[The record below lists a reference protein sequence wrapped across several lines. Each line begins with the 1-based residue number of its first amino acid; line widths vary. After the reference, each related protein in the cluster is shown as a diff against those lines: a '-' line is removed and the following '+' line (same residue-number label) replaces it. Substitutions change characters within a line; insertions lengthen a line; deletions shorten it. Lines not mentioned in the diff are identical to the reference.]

1 MLKVSFGEAVV
12 MEPDSPNQFDDDPLG
27 KVFGQLE
34 GIITSRKASKSER
47 SYTSKLLAAG
57 VVKIGSKV
65 TEEAGELVEAA
76 INEVDERVI
85 SEAADLFYHAM
96 VLLACRDVTLKQVE
110 ATLAGRFGVSG
121 LDEKASRK

>member
-1 MLKVSFGEAVV
+1 MFKVSFGEALV
-12 MEPDSPNQFDDDPLG
+12 MEPGSPNQLDDQSVG

-34 GIITSRKASKSER
+34 GIITNRKASRSER
-47 SYTSKLLAAG
+47 SYTSKLLAEG

-76 INEVDERVI
+76 LNEVDERVI
-85 SEAADLFYHAM
+85 SEAADLFYHVM

>member
-1 MLKVSFGEAVV
+1 
-12 MEPDSPNQFDDDPLG
+12 MEPDSPNQFDDDQIG

-96 VLLACRDVTLKQVE
+96 VLLACRDLT
-110 ATLAGRFGVSG
+110 
-121 LDEKASRK
+121 

>member
-1 MLKVSFGEAVV
+1 
-12 MEPDSPNQFDDDPLG
+12 MEPDSPNQFDDQSVG
-27 KVFGQLE
+27 RIFGQLE
-34 GIITSRKASKSER
+34 SIIASRKTSSSEK

-96 VLLACRDVTLKQVE
+96 VLLACRNVTLKQVE